1 MFANAKYFVG
11 SMAVVPLLSFV
22 KRPPPQNLHLSA
34 LADGLYHPKT
44 IQI

>member
-22 KRPPPQNLHLSA
+22 KRPPPQTSTSLA
-34 LADGLYHPKT
+34 LADGLYHSKT
-44 IQI
+44 IQM